1 MGVDIVPVDVH
12 VSTKTC
18 WTKVFRGGPN
28 VLLDPHMEGAQHC
41 SSLPL
46 CLLLSYTILFYSLWL
61 TLLLSSLFY
70 SIPFSRLLSLPIC
83 WPLSLLFSV
92 FSVFSNLR
100 MFECRLTFLI
110 SALARVLPLICSFF
124 TFIFLSQLL
133 PVFFIPY
140 PTLSSLSLS
149 SLSLSSVF
157 FSSSLSSSPCLA
169 LPCLALSCLAFPP
182 FLNFFSSIFSFPSH
196 YSLFLTFPL
205 SLFPLS
211 FPLFSFSSSIFL
223 TFLPLFSFPFFSFLL
238 FQFLTFHLLS
248 FPYQGRNLFLCY
260 PDEQESIAIVCLEN
274 FKVTGPIPTLSPSPS
289 PPPLHSH
296 LRPLSTPISLPS
308 VHFISTDF
316 PTLLLLLSFPALAA
330 HFKCN
335 IKTYYVNL
343 KNYLCSTPSG
353 RIHHSCGRVDAQRHH
368 WGCATSTIRQVCTT
382 YSQ

>member
-149 SLSLSSVF
+149 SVF
-157 FSSSLSSSPCLA
+157 FSSSLSSFPLLA
-169 LPCLALSCLAFPP
+169 LPCLALPSLRFSLFFLLFSPFLPITLFSLPFLSPYFLSPFLCFPFLPP
-182 FLNFFSSIFSFPSH
+182 FSSPSFLSFLSLFSLFFSFNFSPFIF
-196 YSLFLTFPL
+196 SLFLTKVGTC
-205 SLFPLS
+205 
-211 FPLFSFSSSIFL
+211 SSA
-223 TFLPLFSFPFFSFLL
+223 T
-238 FQFLTFHLLS
+238 QTN
-248 FPYQGRNLFLCY
+248 RNL
-260 PDEQESIAIVCLEN
+260 
-274 FKVTGPIPTLSPSPS
+274 
-289 PPPLHSH
+289 
-296 LRPLSTPISLPS
+296 
-308 VHFISTDF
+308 
-316 PTLLLLLSFPALAA
+316 
-330 HFKCN
+330 
-335 IKTYYVNL
+335 
-343 KNYLCSTPSG
+343 
-353 RIHHSCGRVDAQRHH
+353 
-368 WGCATSTIRQVCTT
+368 
-382 YSQ
+382 